1 MLFLFAGKAH
11 PADQPG
17 QDFLRRVAEVSRLPE
32 FEGHI
37 LLIEGYD
44 LQLARRLVSG
54 VDVWLNNPIYPLEAC
69 GTSGMKAAMNGVL
82 NLSVLDGWWDEGYDG
97 RNGWAIKPAP
107 ATADEA
113 RRNRE
118 EARTL
123 YEILQDNVVPLYYNI
138 GPAGYSP
145 AWTAMAKHSMASIL
159 PHFNSTRMVGEY
171 LAKSYQPA
179 AQQWRRYSQSDFG
192 GARAVAAWKA
202 KVRAAWQ
209 SIALRRIDDPRRR
222 IPFGENL
229 RLEVA
234 VNLNGLTPADV
245 VLELLFGRPGDG
257 GQPRHAQSYH
267 FREEGQIAG
276 SSEHLYAL
284 EFRPDLCGKIEYHI
298 RVYPYHELLTHRF
311 EMGMMKWL

>member
-1 MLFLFAGKAH
+1 KAH

-17 QDFLRRVAEVSRLPE
+17 QDFLRRVAEVARLPE

-54 VDVWLNNPIYPLEAC
+54 VAVWLNNPIYPPEAC

-82 NLSVLDGWWDEGYDG
+82 NLSVLDGWWGEGYDG
-97 RNGWAIKPAP
+97 TNGWAIKPAP

-123 YEILQDNVVPLYYNI
+123 YEILQDSVVPLYYNI
-138 GPAGYSP
+138 GPAGNSP
-145 AWTAMAKHSMASIL
+145 AWMAMAKHSMASIL

-179 AQQWRRYSQSDFG
+179 AQQWRRYSQSDFA
-192 GARAVAAWKA
+192 GARKSA
-202 KVRAAWQ
+202 
-209 SIALRRIDDPRRR
+209 
-222 IPFGENL
+222 
-229 RLEVA
+229 
-234 VNLNGLTPADV
+234 
-245 VLELLFGRPGDG
+245 RPG
-257 GQPRHAQSYH
+257 RTSRCAVSTI
-267 FREEGQIAG
+267 RAG
-276 SSEHLYAL
+276 ASRLA
-284 EFRPDLCGKIEYHI
+284 RTCGSK
-298 RVYPYHELLTHRF
+298 
-311 EMGMMKWL
+311 